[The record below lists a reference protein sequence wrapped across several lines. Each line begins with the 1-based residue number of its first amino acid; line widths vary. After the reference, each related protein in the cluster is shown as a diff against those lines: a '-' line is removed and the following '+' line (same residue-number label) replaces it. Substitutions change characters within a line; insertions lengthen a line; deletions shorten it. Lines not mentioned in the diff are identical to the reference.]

1 MFESFKSNFCVPARN
16 QECIYVYIYI
26 GILYFFN
33 TLANMSAPA
42 PSSSSP
48 SYQTLPLSHIHRVTL
63 SLAEVAKRTVPF
75 FFSFPK
81 TQRIVQSLSVFLS
94 SEISL
99 STLSVLFFS
108 LIHSHFLSLSRSLS
122 PPRTFFHSLPQA
134 LARSSPCAHTPPQ
147 TQSPQH
153 LTRACVPAITRIQA
167 HGKPHR
173 MPRDT
178 ALPVDHGLIR
188 LIRSSIIS
196 KE

>member
-1 MFESFKSNFCVPARN
+1 MFESFKSNFCVPARIKN
-16 QECIYVYIYI
+16 VYMYIYI

-75 FFSFPK
+75 FSFPK

-94 SEISL
+94 SEISRL
-99 STLSVLFFS
+99 SRSFFS

-134 LARSSPCAHTPPQ
+134 FAVHHLARTHLRNSIASTSHTRLRSRDHTYTSPRKTTPDATRYGASS
-147 TQSPQH
+147 
-153 LTRACVPAITRIQA
+153 
-167 HGKPHR
+167 
-173 MPRDT
+173 
-178 ALPVDHGLIR
+178 
-188 LIRSSIIS
+188 RSWTN
-196 KE
+196 